1 MGVDGGGAWWQIG
14 RHDIGCRGK
23 QRASEE
29 GDDVEEKWE
38 RISPYVVL
46 TRDKYVLRRFVKAV
60 LLDR

>member
-1 MGVDGGGAWWQIG
+1 MGVDGGGARWQT
-14 RHDIGCRGK
+14 RLHDIGCRGK

-38 RISPYVVL
+38 RTSPYVVL
-46 TRDKYVLRRFVKAV
+46 MLDKYGLRRFAKVV

>member
-1 MGVDGGGAWWQIG
+1 M
-14 RHDIGCRGK
+14 HDIGCRGK

-38 RISPYVVL
+38 RTSPYVVL
-46 TRDKYVLRRFVKAV
+46 MLDKYGLRRFTKVV